1 MNPGPPSDGACSVFG
16 CVHMCWLLAF
26 ILYLLVHDRSY
37 MVNLGT
43 PLSSSSDSSDSDESL
58 SSDSVSDDML
68 AAATSLN

>member
-43 PLSSSSDSSDSDESL
+43 PRSSSTDSDESL